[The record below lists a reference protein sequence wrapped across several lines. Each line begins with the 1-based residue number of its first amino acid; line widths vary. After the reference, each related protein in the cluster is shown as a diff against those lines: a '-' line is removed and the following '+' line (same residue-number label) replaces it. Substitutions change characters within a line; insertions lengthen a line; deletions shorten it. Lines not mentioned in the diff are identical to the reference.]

1 MTDGC
6 GRTERLGT
14 AIYGPLGVWL
24 TVSWRTGR
32 DIRYNGR
39 VSFIETLP
47 AGDADLD
54 DRPHLL
60 ALAPS
65 EKPDTARGPKRA
77 KAVVFED
84 VASRELLALIHR
96 VAPSEASVLVTGE
109 TGTGKEIVA
118 RLVHELSGRRDGPF
132 VAVNCGALSES
143 LAEAELFGHE
153 KGAFTGAIAS
163 RPGWFE
169 AASGGTLVLDE
180 IGELSLGMQVKL
192 LRVLQ
197 EREVVRVGARTPIPI
212 DVRVLAVTNVDLAQ
226 AVAARR
232 FREDLYYR
240 LNVAALHLPPL
251 RERTGDILPLA
262 DHFLRVHG
270 KAVGRPL
277 SIGPDAA
284 VRLAAYPWPGNI
296 RQLEN
301 VMQHAIIMSPGPA
314 IRPEDLRL
322 PERGPPA
329 PSASPTP
336 SGGELEAALLKL
348 FGQDL
353 PDLHQRIERAVIRA
367 AYRYSGGNQLQ
378 TARLLG
384 ISRNVV
390 RARLIAA
397 GELAGVLRREACRGA
412 VPTEGTEGSDARGEL
427 GEGAPGP

>member
-1 MTDGC
+1 V
-6 GRTERLGT
+6 
-14 AIYGPLGVWL
+14 P
-24 TVSWRTGR
+24 WRIGR
-32 DIRYNGR
+32 DVRYNGR
-39 VSFIETLP
+39 VSFIESLP
-47 AGDADLD
+47 AGDAELD
-54 DRPHLL
+54 ERPHLL

-65 EKPDTARGPKRA
+65 EKQDAARGPKRA

-84 VASRELLALIHR
+84 VASRELLALLNR

-118 RLVHELSGRRDGPF
+118 RLVHELSGRREGPF

-212 DVRVLAVTNVDLAQ
+212 EVRVLAVTNVDLAQ

-284 VRLAAYPWPGNI
+284 ARLAAYPWPGNI

-301 VMQHAIIMSPGPA
+301 VMQHAIIMSPGPT

-322 PERGPPA
+322 PERAPLA
-329 PSASPTP
+329 PSASPAP
-336 SGGELEAALLKL
+336 SSGGDLEAALLKL

-397 GELAGVLRREACRGA
+397 GELAGVLRREGGRGA
-412 VPTEGTEGSDARGEL
+412 EQDEGAEGPDARGEP
-427 GEGAPGP
+427 GECAPAR